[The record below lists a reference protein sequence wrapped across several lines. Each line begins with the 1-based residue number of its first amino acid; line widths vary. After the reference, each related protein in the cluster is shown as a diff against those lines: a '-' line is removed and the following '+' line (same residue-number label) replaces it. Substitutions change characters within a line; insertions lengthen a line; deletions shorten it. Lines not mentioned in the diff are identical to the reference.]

1 MTRHDFMIKWGV
13 YTLALLPVWFLEAFV
28 LPRYPLFGV
37 SPMLLPLAVVVVGVL
52 EGAAGGAGFG
62 VGVGALCSAVYTGS
76 DGLILLGLCLIGLG
90 CGALSQY
97 VLRRDLLGCFLC
109 ALLGLCL
116 LDFCRIALR
125 MAGGERDWM
134 AMFSLSGRE
143 ILWSLVFVA
152 PVYALFHWVFQRVP
166 KKTHF

>member
-1 MTRHDFMIKWGV
+1 MIKWGV
-13 YTLALLPVWFLEAFV
+13 YTLALLPVWFLEAYV

-62 VGVGALCSAVYTGS
+62 VAVGALCSAVYAGS
-76 DGLILLGLCLIGLG
+76 DGLILIGLCLIGLG

-109 ALLGLCL
+109 SLLGLGL

-134 AMFSLSGRE
+134 AMLSLAGRE

>member
-1 MTRHDFMIKWGV
+1 MRSPRPSTRSIWATWTDILANGLSFAV
-13 YTLALLPVWFLEAFV
+13 YLTV
-28 LPRYPLFGV
+28 LTGLHP
-37 SPMLLPLAVVVVGVL
+37 LPLAVVVVGVL

-134 AMFSLSGRE
+134 AMFSLAGRE